1 MDFNAQKRTVIHLHL
16 HKGHQDFTLM
26 TTDVDSSKSK
36 SLAVDSLLAA
46 AAPNLSDSG
55 RLA

>member
-1 MDFNAQKRTVIHLHL
+1 VLS
-16 HKGHQDFTLM
+16 DFTLM

-46 AAPNLSDSG
+46 AAPNLSDWFQLGGLSAAAVPG
-55 RLA
+55 TKAVQCAL

>member
-1 MDFNAQKRTVIHLHL
+1 MLS
-16 HKGHQDFTLM
+16 DFTPM
-26 TTDVDSSKSK
+26 TTDVDSISSKSK
-36 SLAVDSLLAA
+36 SLAVDSLLAT

>member
-1 MDFNAQKRTVIHLHL
+1 VDF
-16 HKGHQDFTLM
+16 
-26 TTDVDSSKSK
+26 SKSK
-36 SLAVDSLLAA
+36 SLAVDSLLVA

>member
-1 MDFNAQKRTVIHLHL
+1 MI
-16 HKGHQDFTLM
+16 
-26 TTDVDSSKSK
+26 TDVDSSKSK

-46 AAPNLSDSG
+46 AARRPTDSG